1 MAFQNLMQKFIS
13 MNIRKIFFI
22 LLLLM
27 SALTSVAQDGVL
39 GSGIAIVEDH
49 KRQRRVYALRTAI
62 EEANRELHSLVAD
75 TVKGYKEVNF
85 SLEKYTKSF
94 NLIDQVLN
102 GAYTAMS
109 IYSTS
114 NFVVQR
120 VGDIS
125 SLLTEYY
132 NELLSQGN
140 IESGDLFIYEWSN
153 QLVQGIA
160 EDMNQLIHSLADIPL
175 YVNGKVQCTTAN
187 FLLIIDN
194 INKTLNMI
202 KERVAAAH
210 MKIYGYI
217 KSRLSPF
224 WNRRIYNSE
233 TVMTIAT
240 DALSRWLQN
249 ATDASR

>member
-1 MAFQNLMQKFIS
+1 
-13 MNIRKIFFI
+13 MNMRKII
-22 LLLLM
+22 MMLMLLM
-27 SALTSVAQDGVL
+27 SSMTSVAQDGVL

-62 EEANRELHSLVAD
+62 EEANRELHGLVAD

-94 NLIDQVLN
+94 ELIQLILN
-102 GAYTAMS
+102 GAYTAMN
-109 IYSTS
+109 IYGTS
-114 NFVVQR
+114 NYVVGR

-125 SLLTEYY
+125 RLLTEYY

-153 QLVQGIA
+153 QLVRGLS
-160 EDMNQLIHSLADIPL
+160 EDVSELVRSLGDMPL
-175 YVNGKVQCTTAN
+175 YINGKVHCTTAN
-187 FLLIIDN
+187 LLLIIDN
-194 INKTLNMI
+194 INKTLNKI

-217 KSRLSPF
+217 KARLSPF
-224 WNRRIYNSE
+224 WNRRIYHSE

-249 ATDASR
+249 AQAGSR